1 MSMDKRLPH
10 GVRAQRYRLLAE
22 PRRLAIV
29 EALGEGPRQ
38 IPELAR
44 LLGVHPTT
52 VRAHIEKL
60 LGAGVLEEEAGIPA
74 GRGRP
79 SKRYRLRHPL
89 LGGDPEVRLVVGSM
103 VSLVRTAYGD
113 RAVEAAVEEGARK
126 GRELAR
132 PFRHPSLEQTAREVV
147 ELFERLSFDPTPPVR
162 RKNLLAVDLQQCPFR
177 IDPSD
182 PDGVLVCA
190 FHEGLVRGLAE
201 VTSGGTVGVRV
212 LPFIAPGICRV
223 ELCAQTGSA
232 TPQPPEGVASGERKA
247 RTTRKAASPPAAPR
261 RRRTGP
267 PA

>member
-1 MSMDKRLPH
+1 MDPRLPH
-10 GVRAQRYRLLAE
+10 GVRAKRHRLLGDA
-22 PRRLAIV
+22 RRLAIV

-52 VRAHIEKL
+52 VRAHLDKL
-60 LGAGVLEEEAGIPA
+60 LEAGVLEEEAGVPA

-103 VSLVRTAYGD
+103 VSLVRSAYGD
-113 RAVEAAVEEGARK
+113 RAVEAAIEEGARK

-147 ELFERLSFDPTPPVR
+147 ELLERLSFDPTPPVR
-162 RKNLLAVDLQQCPFR
+162 RKNLLAVDLQHCPFR
-177 IDPSD
+177 IEPSD
-182 PDGVLVCA
+182 PDGVMVCA

-201 VTSGGTVGVRV
+201 VTSRGTVGVRV
-212 LPFIAPGICRV
+212 LPFVSPGVCRV
-223 ELCAQTGSA
+223 ELCSQNGTA
-232 TPQPPEGVASGERKA
+232 TPEPPEGGATGERKV
-247 RTTRKAASPPAAPR
+247 RTAGKAGSSPAAPR
-261 RRRTGP
+261 RRRTEP
-267 PA
+267 TA